1 MTTRCTKGFT
11 LVELMFV
18 VSLIGI
24 LSAMA
29 TPSLTRA
36 KMAADESSA
45 IASLRVVHS
54 GQLAFSVSC
63 GNGLY
68 APTLQNLAQ
77 PIGAAPGYLSP
88 DLGGPAPIVKSGYE
102 FDMDS
107 RDPVAGISC
116 NGGSLAVTYHATA
129 DPLPGRGRRY
139 FGSNSG
145 GAIFQSTETLFGSM
159 PDIGA
164 APAPAVPISQ

>member
-1 MTTRCTKGFT
+1 MDMRCRRGFT
-11 LVELMFV
+11 LIELMFV
-18 VSLIGI
+18 VTVIGI

-29 TPSLTRA
+29 TPALTRA

-45 IASLRVVHS
+45 IASLRVVYS
-54 GQLAFSVSC
+54 GQLVFSVTC

-68 APTLQNLAQ
+68 APTLENLAQ
-77 PIGAAPGYLSP
+77 PVGAAPGYLSP

-107 RDPVAGISC
+107 TDPVAGTSC

-159 PDIGA
+159 PDVGA
-164 APAPAVPISQ
+164 APAPAVSIGQ